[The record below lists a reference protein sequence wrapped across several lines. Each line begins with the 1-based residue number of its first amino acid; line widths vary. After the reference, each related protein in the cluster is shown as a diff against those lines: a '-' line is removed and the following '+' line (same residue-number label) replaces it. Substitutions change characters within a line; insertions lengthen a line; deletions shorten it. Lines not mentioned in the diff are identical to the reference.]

1 MIEGPIFQP
10 ERIAAKLAMVGDRR
24 NAELS
29 AQFEKQPRLTPETAA
44 EYADYLRPGPNRKKL
59 YVLPSGDVTPQP
71 TAPSSGTQAFQRAK
85 SATASF
91 SYSSLA
97 IRWLAR

>member
-24 NAELS
+24 SAELS

-71 TAPSSGTQAFQRAK
+71 TAPSIRSRSPTCPVWRRWTRPP
-85 SATASF
+85 SA
-91 SYSSLA
+91 
-97 IRWLAR
+97 